1 MIVHRGT
8 GDRSDLTREAKDRE
22 KIATVRL
29 HINVNDVFTEI
40 LAERRAER
48 RLRVKDQNAVTV
60 IRGIELRARA
70 EHPL

>member
-29 HINVNDVFTEI
+29 HINVNDVFAEI
-40 LAERRAER
+40 LAERRTEWG
-48 RLRVKDQNAVTV
+48 LWIKDENAITV
-60 IRGIELRARA
+60 IRGIELRAGA

>member
-29 HINVNDVFTEI
+29 HINVNDVFAEI
-40 LAERRAER
+40 LAERRTEWG
-48 RLRVKDQNAVTV
+48 LCIKDENAITV

>member
-29 HINVNDVFTEI
+29 HINVNDVFAEI
-40 LAERRAER
+40 LAERRTEWG
-48 RLRVKDQNAVTV
+48 LWIKDENAIAV

-70 EHPL
+70 EHSL

>member
-22 KIATVRL
+22 KITPVWL
-29 HINVNDVFTEI
+29 HINVNDVFAEVVT
-40 LAERRAER
+40 ERRAER
-48 RLRVKDQNAVTV
+48 RFRVKDQNAIAV
-60 IRGIELRARA
+60 IRGIELRAGA